1 MRINANPSMAAF
13 FAMRKNYAQLDKSV
27 ERLSSGLRINSAA
40 DDAAGLAMSE
50 RMTAQIRG
58 QRQAGENVKAGIDMF
73 RTADGA
79 LSEIQDALQ
88 RMRELSVYAANGTL
102 SDDDRS
108 YIQSEIDELTQF
120 IDDTIDNSRF
130 NKIKLFKEQ
139 AMDYFTASVIPVF
152 FDNEEEIAEVTS
164 LVSNLLDQD
173 LAVKDIYTS
182 INDAILKQIAKRPR
196 SYMMADEGEGG
207 FGGSVAGNRI
217 VLQAGANEGDRIAF
231 ELGNISVKILGIANL
246 DLTTQESAARSIT
259 RVDEAIDKVSA
270 HRALVG
276 AEISRMEH
284 IVENLTGSTINLE
297 AAQSRITDADIAKE
311 MLAFVKLNLLAQSAG
326 NVIRLSEETR
336 KRVAEMVTG

>member
-13 FAMRKNYAQLDKSV
+13 FAMQKNSFQLGKSV

-58 QRQAGENVKAGIDMF
+58 QRQASENVKAGIDMF

-79 LSEIQDALQ
+79 LSEVQDALQ

-102 SDDDRS
+102 TDDDRS
-108 YIQSEIDELTQF
+108 YVQTEIDELTQF
-120 IDDTIDNSRF
+120 IDDTIGNSRF

-139 AMDYFTASVIPVF
+139 AMDYLAASVIPAY
-152 FDNEEEIAEVTS
+152 FDDQEEIDEVTS

-182 INDAILKQIAKRPR
+182 INDALLKQIAKRPR
-196 SYMMADEGEGG
+196 NYTTANKNDGG
-207 FGGSVAGNRI
+207 PVAGNQI

-246 DLTTQESAARSIT
+246 DLSTQENAARSIT

-284 IVENLTGSTINLE
+284 IVENLAGSTINLE
-297 AAQSRITDADIAKE
+297 AAQSRITDADITKE
-311 MLAFVKLNLLAQSAG
+311 MLEFVKLNLLTQSAG

-336 KRVAEMVTG
+336 KRVAGLIVS